1 MQKSGGNVRPAGAGL
16 PWCLVPGSE
25 DTWTPPHPRL
35 EPQRHEHPH
44 LSLCLPHIFLSHVLL
59 LPSSSSSIFA
69 GSREVPFCTSS
80 SWHSH
85 RRRKGR
91 GGQEEEKRT
100 LLTSNLSGL
109 TTRGALHGAG
119 GWRTERG
126 GDTLADTEQPCPLAN
141 WPGHDDDSRLW
152 GSLRPGLRWHW
163 FSRSLPAPFPKV
175 GS

>member
-1 MQKSGGNVRPAGAGL
+1 MQKSGGNVRSAGAGL

-44 LSLCLPHIFLSHVLL
+44 LSLCLPHPQSRVAFAILVLINICRITWSAIL
-59 LPSSSSSIFA
+59 YVQQLTQS
-69 GSREVPFCTSS
+69 
-80 SWHSH
+80 
-85 RRRKGR
+85 
-91 GGQEEEKRT
+91 QEEEGKRCQEEERT